1 MIVSDLIKE
10 LQKLPSTMRVV
21 KAGYEGG
28 YSDITMIESI
38 PIKLNQNTSWW
49 YGKHEECNPDICDEI
64 ALKIW

>member
-1 MIVSDLIKE
+1 MTVSDLIKE
-10 LQKLPSTMRVV
+10 LQDLPPTMRVV
-21 KAGYEGG
+21 KSGLEGG

-49 YGKHEECNPDICDEI
+49 YGKHEECDLNVSDET